1 VSIASAR
8 SSSAT
13 VPAGRQTIPLDLKPA
28 LAHLRP
34 DQHTSIRLEG
44 VPEGMQ
50 LSAGS
55 GDANNVWSLTLADLD
70 NLKVIAPAGFRGQSP
85 LSVNLIRHDP
95 QAGTAETVSN
105 FGLLL
110 TADGAMSAFSGLE
123 SEEKDSAPDSIV
135 RLRSQVSKG
144 RGLLSTKPA
153 KKALD
158 FGDGR
163 AAFAAQRSSEHLNA
177 LLRGELAYNDGAT
190 SEASLQV
197 EQRVALAR
205 KLWEGEAAQKQAA
218 ARKEWEA
225 EVAGRIATA
234 RKEWEAAR
242 GQLTGK
248 EWEAERSQLTGK
260 VQELEGKL
268 KQATDDL
275 KKIHDERSDW
285 QGSVRTRLIDIVT
298 KLNDEHAAELREIE
312 QRLKNEADEMLASA
326 RAEWM
331 RKG

>member
-1 VSIASAR
+1 MTAP
-8 SSSAT
+8 T
-13 VPAGRQTIPLDLKPA
+13 GRLTIPLDLKPA

-34 DQHTSIRLEG
+34 DEHTSIRLEG

-50 LSAGS
+50 LSAGK

-85 LSVNLIRHDP
+85 LSVNLVRRDP
-95 QAGTAETVSN
+95 EGGTAETVSN

-110 TADGAMSAFSGLE
+110 TPDGAMSAFSGLE
-123 SEEKDSAPDSIV
+123 AEEKDSAPESIV

-144 RGLLSTKPA
+144 RGLLSAKTT

-225 EVAGRIATA
+225 E
-234 RKEWEAAR
+234 
-242 GQLTGK
+242 
-248 EWEAERSQLTGK
+248 RSQLTQK

-268 KQATDDL
+268 RQVTEEL
-275 KKIHDERSDW
+275 QRVHSERADW
-285 QGSVRTRLIDIVT
+285 QGNVRSRLIDIVT

-312 QRLKNEADEMLASA
+312 QRLRNEADEMLAAA

-331 RKG
+331 RKR

>member
-1 VSIASAR
+1 MSSASSAR
-8 SSSAT
+8 TSSGAAA
-13 VPAGRQTIPLDLKPA
+13 AGRLTIPLDLKPA

-34 DQHTSIRLEG
+34 DQHTTIRLEG
-44 VPEGMQ
+44 VPEGAQ
-50 LSAGS
+50 LSAGKS
-55 GDANNVWSLTLADLD
+55 DDNNVWSLTIAELD

-85 LSVNLIRHDP
+85 LSVNLIRRDP
-95 QAGTAETVSN
+95 EGGTAETISN
-105 FGLLL
+105 FALLL
-110 TADGAMSAFSGLE
+110 TAEGAMSAFSGLE
-123 SEEKDSAPDSIV
+123 PEEKDSAPDSIV

-197 EQRVALAR
+197 EQRVARAR
-205 KLWEGEAAQKQAA
+205 KLWDGEAAQTQAA

-225 EVAGRIATA
+225 EVAGRLATA
-234 RKEWEAAR
+234 RKEWDAER

-248 EWEAERSQLTGK
+248 
-260 VQELEGKL
+260 VQDLEGKL
-268 KQATDDL
+268 KQATNDL
-275 KKIHDERSDW
+275 QKIHDERADW

-312 QRLKNEADEMLASA
+312 QRLKNEADEMLAAA

-331 RKG
+331 RKH

>member
-1 VSIASAR
+1 MTAS
-8 SSSAT
+8 T
-13 VPAGRQTIPLDLKPA
+13 GRLTIPLDLKPA

-34 DQHTSIRLEG
+34 DENTSIRLEG

-50 LSAGS
+50 LSAGK
-55 GDANNVWSLTLADLD
+55 GDDNNVWSLTLADLD

-85 LSVNLIRHDP
+85 LSVNLIRRDP

-110 TADGAMSAFSGLE
+110 TPEGAMSAFSGLE
-123 SEEKDSAPDSIV
+123 SEEKDSAPESIV

-144 RGLLSTKPA
+144 RGLLSTKTT

-225 EVAGRIATA
+225 EAAVRLANGR
-234 RKEWEAAR
+234 
-242 GQLTGK
+242 K
-248 EWEAERSQLTGK
+248 EWEAERTQLTQK

-268 KQATDDL
+268 RQVTDDL
-275 KKIHDERSDW
+275 QRVHDERADW
-285 QGSVRTRLIDIVT
+285 QGNVRSRLIDIVT

-312 QRLKNEADEMLASA
+312 QRLKNEADEMLAAA

-331 RKG
+331 RKR

>member
-8 SSSAT
+8 SDSPAASAARKAE
-13 VPAGRQTIPLDLKPA
+13 PGKRAIPLDLKPA
-28 LAHLRP
+28 LTHLRP
-34 DQHTSIRLEG
+34 DEHTSIRLEG

-55 GDANNVWSLTLADLD
+55 GDANNVWSLTLAELD
-70 NLKVIAPAGFRGQSP
+70 NLKIIAPAGFRGQSP
-85 LSVNLIRHDP
+85 LSVNLVRHDP

-110 TADGAMSAFSGLE
+110 TPDGAMSAFSGLE
-123 SEEKDSAPDSIV
+123 PEEKDSSPDSIV

-144 RGLLSTKPA
+144 RGLLAVKTGKR
-153 KKALD
+153 ALD
-158 FGDGR
+158 FGDGSAT

-205 KLWEGEAAQKQAA
+205 KLWEGEAAQRQSAARREWEGEAAHRIAA
-218 ARKEWEA
+218 ARKDWDA
-225 EVAGRIATA
+225 ERA
-234 RKEWEAAR
+234 
-242 GQLTGK
+242 QLT
-248 EWEAERSQLTGK
+248 LK

-268 KQATDDL
+268 RQAVDDL
-275 KKIHDERSDW
+275 QRVHDERADW
-285 QGSVRTRLIDIVT
+285 QGNVRSRLIDIVT
-298 KLNDEHAAELREIE
+298 KLNDEHAAELLEIE
-312 QRLKNEADEMLASA
+312 QRLTNEAEEMLAAA
-326 RAEWM
+326 RAEWL
-331 RKG
+331 RHG

>member
-1 VSIASAR
+1 MASAR
-8 SSSAT
+8 SDSLAA
-13 VPAGRQTIPLDLKPA
+13 PAGRLAIPLDLKPA

-34 DQHTSIRLEG
+34 DEHTSIRLEG

-55 GDANNVWSLTLADLD
+55 GDANNVWSLTLAELD

-85 LSVNLIRHDP
+85 LSVNLIRRDP
-95 QAGTAETVSN
+95 EAGTAETVSN

-110 TADGAMSAFSGLE
+110 TPEGAMSAFSGLE

-144 RGLLSTKPA
+144 RGLLAVKTGKR
-153 KKALD
+153 ALD
-158 FGDGR
+158 FGDGSAT

-205 KLWEGEAAQKQAA
+205 KLWEGEAAQRQTA
-218 ARKEWEA
+218 ARKEWEG
-225 EVAGRIATA
+225 EVAARLATA
-234 RKEWEAAR
+234 RKD
-242 GQLTGK
+242 
-248 EWEAERSQLTGK
+248 WEAERAQLSRS
-260 VQELEGKL
+260 VQDLEGKL
-268 KQATDDL
+268 RQTTEDL
-275 KKIHDERSDW
+275 QRFQDERVDW
-285 QGSVRTRLIDIVT
+285 QGKVRSRLIDIVT
-298 KLNDEHAAELREIE
+298 KLNDEHAAELAEIE
-312 QRLKNEADEMLASA
+312 QRLKNEADEMLAAA
-326 RAEWM
+326 RAEWS
-331 RKG
+331 RKA

>member
-8 SSSAT
+8 SSSVAA
-13 VPAGRQTIPLDLKPA
+13 PAGRLTIPLDLKPA

-34 DQHTSIRLEG
+34 DEHTSIRLEG

-55 GDANNVWSLTLADLD
+55 GDANNVWSLTLAELD
-70 NLKVIAPAGFRGQSP
+70 NLQVIAPAGYRGQSP
-85 LSVNLIRHDP
+85 LSVNLIRRDP
-95 QAGTAETVSN
+95 EAGTAETVSN

-110 TADGAMSAFSGLE
+110 TPEGAMSAFSGLE

-144 RGLLSTKPA
+144 RGLLAVKTGKR
-153 KKALD
+153 ALD
-158 FGDGR
+158 FGDGSAT

-190 SEASLQV
+190 SEASLQA

-205 KLWEGEAAQKQAA
+205 KLWEGEAAQRQSA
-218 ARKEWEA
+218 ARKEWEG
-225 EVAGRIATA
+225 EVAVRLGTA
-234 RKEWEAAR
+234 RKD
-242 GQLTGK
+242 
-248 EWEAERSQLTGK
+248 WEAERAQLSRS

-268 KQATDDL
+268 RQATEDL
-275 KKIHDERSDW
+275 QRMQDERVDW
-285 QGSVRTRLIDIVT
+285 QGKVRSRLIDIVT
-298 KLNDEHAAELREIE
+298 KLNDEHAAELAEIE
-312 QRLKNEADEMLASA
+312 QRLKNEADEMLTAA
-326 RAEWM
+326 RAEWS
-331 RKG
+331 RKA

>member
-1 VSIASAR
+1 VSA
-8 SSSAT
+8 
-13 VPAGRQTIPLDLKPA
+13 PAGRLTIPLDLKPA

-110 TADGAMSAFSGLE
+110 TADGATSAFSGLE
-123 SEEKDSAPDSIV
+123 SEEKDSAPESIV

-144 RGLLSTKPA
+144 RGLLSTKA
-153 KKALD
+153 TKKALD

-177 LLRGELAYNDGAT
+177 LLRGELAYNDGVT

-197 EQRVALAR
+197 EQRIALAR

-218 ARKEWEA
+218 ARKDWEA
-225 EVAGRIATA
+225 EVTLRLAGA
-234 RKEWEAAR
+234 RKDWEAER

-248 EWEAERSQLTGK
+248 LQD
-260 VQELEGKL
+260 LEGKL
-268 KQATDDL
+268 RQATDDL
-275 KKIHDERSDW
+275 QRIHDERADW

-312 QRLKNEADEMLASA
+312 QRLKSEAEEMLAAA
-326 RAEWM
+326 RTEWL
-331 RKG
+331 RQG

>member
-1 VSIASAR
+1 MSIASAR
-8 SSSAT
+8 SDSLAA
-13 VPAGRQTIPLDLKPA
+13 PAGRLAIPLDLKPA

-34 DQHTSIRLEG
+34 DEHTSIRLEG

-55 GDANNVWSLTLADLD
+55 GDANNVWSLTLAELD
-70 NLKVIAPAGFRGQSP
+70 NLKVIAPAGYRGQSP
-85 LSVNLIRHDP
+85 LSVNLIRRDP
-95 QAGTAETVSN
+95 EAGTAETVSN

-110 TADGAMSAFSGLE
+110 TPEGAMSAFSGLE

-144 RGLLSTKPA
+144 RGLLAVKTGKR
-153 KKALD
+153 ALD
-158 FGDGR
+158 FGDGSAT

-205 KLWEGEAAQKQAA
+205 KLWEGEAAQRQTA
-218 ARKEWEA
+218 ARKEWEG
-225 EVAGRIATA
+225 EVAARLATA
-234 RKEWEAAR
+234 RKD
-242 GQLTGK
+242 
-248 EWEAERSQLTGK
+248 WEAERAQLSRS

-268 KQATDDL
+268 RQTTEDL
-275 KKIHDERSDW
+275 QRFQDERVDW
-285 QGSVRTRLIDIVT
+285 QGKVRSRLIDIVT
-298 KLNDEHAAELREIE
+298 KLNDEHAAELAEIE
-312 QRLKNEADEMLASA
+312 QRLKNEADEMLAAA
-326 RAEWM
+326 RAEWS
-331 RKG
+331 RKA

>member
-1 VSIASAR
+1 MSTASAR
-8 SSSAT
+8 SSSTAAAT
-13 VPAGRQTIPLDLKPA
+13 GGLTIPLDLKPA

-34 DQHTSIRLEG
+34 DQHTTIRLEG
-44 VPEGMQ
+44 MPEGMK

-55 GDANNVWSLTLADLD
+55 GDTNNVWSLTLADLD

-85 LSVNLIRHDP
+85 LSVNLIRRDP
-95 QAGTAETVSN
+95 EGGTAETVSN

-110 TADGAMSAFSGLE
+110 TPEGAMSAFSGLE
-123 SEEKDSAPDSIV
+123 SEEKDSAPESIV

-144 RGLLSTKPA
+144 RGLLSTKTT

-218 ARKEWEA
+218 TRKDWDA
-225 EVAGRIATA
+225 EKA
-234 RKEWEAAR
+234 
-242 GQLTGK
+242 QLT
-248 EWEAERSQLTGK
+248 LK
-260 VQELEGKL
+260 VQDLEGKL
-268 KQATDDL
+268 RQATDDL
-275 KKIHDERSDW
+275 QRIHDERSDW
-285 QGSVRTRLIDIVT
+285 QGNVRSRLIDIVT

-331 RKG
+331 RKGA

>member
-1 VSIASAR
+1 V
-8 SSSAT
+8 
-13 VPAGRQTIPLDLKPA
+13 TIPLDLKPA

-34 DQHTSIRLEG
+34 DEHTSIRLEG

-85 LSVNLIRHDP
+85 LSVNLIRRDP
-95 QAGTAETVSN
+95 EAGTAETVSN

-110 TADGAMSAFSGLE
+110 TPEGAMSAFSGLE

-144 RGLLSTKPA
+144 RGLLAVKTGKR
-153 KKALD
+153 ALD

-177 LLRGELAYNDGAT
+177 LLRGDLAYNDGAT

-205 KLWEGEAAQKQAA
+205 KLWEGEAAQRQAA
-218 ARKEWEA
+218 TRKEWEG
-225 EVAGRIATA
+225 EVAARLATA
-234 RKEWEAAR
+234 RKDWD
-242 GQLTGK
+242 
-248 EWEAERSQLTGK
+248 AERAQLNLK
-260 VQELEGKL
+260 VQDLEGKL
-268 KQATDDL
+268 RQATDDL
-275 KKIHDERSDW
+275 QRIHAERSDW
-285 QGSVRTRLIDIVT
+285 QGNVRSRLIDIVT
-298 KLNDEHAAELREIE
+298 KLNDEHAAELAEIE
-312 QRLKNEADEMLASA
+312 QRLKNEAEEMLTAA
-326 RAEWM
+326 RSEWL
-331 RKG
+331 RQA

>member
-1 VSIASAR
+1 VAA
-8 SSSAT
+8 
-13 VPAGRQTIPLDLKPA
+13 PAGRLTIPLDLKPA

-34 DQHTSIRLEG
+34 DEHTSIRLEG

-55 GDANNVWSLTLADLD
+55 GDANNVWSLTLAELD
-70 NLKVIAPAGFRGQSP
+70 NLKVIAPAGYRGQSP
-85 LSVNLIRHDP
+85 LSVNLIRRDP
-95 QAGTAETVSN
+95 EAGTAETVSN

-110 TADGAMSAFSGLE
+110 TPEGAMSAFSGLE

-144 RGLLSTKPA
+144 RGLLAVKTGKR
-153 KKALD
+153 ALD
-158 FGDGR
+158 FGDGSAT

-205 KLWEGEAAQKQAA
+205 KLWEGEAAQRQTA
-218 ARKEWEA
+218 ARKEWEG
-225 EVAGRIATA
+225 EVAARLATA
-234 RKEWEAAR
+234 RKD
-242 GQLTGK
+242 
-248 EWEAERSQLTGK
+248 WEAERAQLSRS

-268 KQATDDL
+268 RQTTEDL
-275 KKIHDERSDW
+275 QRFQDERVDW
-285 QGSVRTRLIDIVT
+285 QGKVRSRLIDIVT
-298 KLNDEHAAELREIE
+298 KLNDEHAAELAEIE
-312 QRLKNEADEMLASA
+312 QRLKNEADEMLAAA
-326 RAEWM
+326 RAEWS
-331 RKG
+331 RKA

>member
-8 SSSAT
+8 SSSLAA
-13 VPAGRQTIPLDLKPA
+13 PAGRLTIPLDLKPA

-34 DQHTSIRLEG
+34 DEHTSIRLEG

-55 GDANNVWSLTLADLD
+55 GDADNVWSLTLTDLD
-70 NLKVIAPAGFRGQSP
+70 NLTVIAPAGFRGQSP
-85 LSVNLIRHDP
+85 LSVNLVRRDP
-95 QAGTAETVSN
+95 QGGEAKIVSN

-110 TADGAMSAFSGLE
+110 TPEGAMSAFSGLE
-123 SEEKDSAPDSIV
+123 QEEKDSNPESIV

-144 RGLLSTKPA
+144 RGLLSTKTT

-205 KLWEGEAAQKQAA
+205 TLWEGEAAQKQAA
-218 ARKEWEA
+218 ARKEWEG
-225 EVAGRIATA
+225 EVALRLATA
-234 RKEWEAAR
+234 RKEWEAESA
-242 GQLTGK
+242 QLTLK
-248 EWEAERSQLTGK
+248 A
-260 VQELEGKL
+260 QELEGKL
-268 KQATDDL
+268 RQATDDL
-275 KKIHDERSDW
+275 QRVHDERADW

-312 QRLKNEADEMLASA
+312 QRLKNEAEEMLAAA
-326 RAEWM
+326 RVEWL
-331 RKG
+331 RQG

>member
-1 VSIASAR
+1 VTAS
-8 SSSAT
+8 T
-13 VPAGRQTIPLDLKPA
+13 GRLTIPLDLKPA

-34 DQHTSIRLEG
+34 DENTSIRLEG

-50 LSAGS
+50 LSAGK
-55 GDANNVWSLTLADLD
+55 GDDNNVWSLTLADLD

-85 LSVNLIRHDP
+85 LSVNLIRRDP

-110 TADGAMSAFSGLE
+110 TPEGAMSAFSGLE
-123 SEEKDSAPDSIV
+123 AEEKDSAPESIV

-144 RGLLSTKPA
+144 RGLLSTKTT

-225 EVAGRIATA
+225 EVAVRLANGR
-234 RKEWEAAR
+234 
-242 GQLTGK
+242 K
-248 EWEAERSQLTGK
+248 EWEAERTQLTQK
-260 VQELEGKL
+260 VQELEGKVR
-268 KQATDDL
+268 QVTGDL
-275 KKIHDERSDW
+275 QRVHDERADW
-285 QGSVRTRLIDIVT
+285 QGNVRSRLIDIVT

-312 QRLKNEADEMLASA
+312 QRLKNEADEMLAAA

-331 RKG
+331 RKR

>member
-8 SSSAT
+8 SDSQGA
-13 VPAGRQTIPLDLKPA
+13 PAGRVTIPLDLKPA

-34 DQHTSIRLEG
+34 DKHTSIRLEG

-85 LSVNLIRHDP
+85 LSVNLIRRDP
-95 QAGTAETVSN
+95 EAGTAETVSN

-110 TADGAMSAFSGLE
+110 TPDGAMSAFSGLE

-144 RGLLSTKPA
+144 RGLLAVKTGKR
-153 KKALD
+153 ALD

-177 LLRGELAYNDGAT
+177 LLRGELAYDDGVT

-205 KLWEGEAAQKQAA
+205 KLWEGEAAQRQAA
-218 ARKEWEA
+218 ARKEWEG
-225 EVAGRIATA
+225 EVAARLATA
-234 RKEWEAAR
+234 RKDWDAERA
-242 GQLTGK
+242 QLT
-248 EWEAERSQLTGK
+248 LK
-260 VQELEGKL
+260 VQDLEGKL
-268 KQATDDL
+268 RQAVDDL
-275 KKIHDERSDW
+275 QRVQAERSDW
-285 QGSVRTRLIDIVT
+285 QGNVRSRLIDIVT
-298 KLNDEHAAELREIE
+298 KLNDEHAAELAEIE
-312 QRLKNEADEMLASA
+312 QRLKNEAEEMLTAA
-326 RAEWM
+326 RSEWL
-331 RKG
+331 RQA

>member
-8 SSSAT
+8 SDTLAA
-13 VPAGRQTIPLDLKPA
+13 PAGRLTIPLDLRPA

-34 DQHTSIRLEG
+34 DEHTSIRLEG

-55 GDANNVWSLTLADLD
+55 GDANNVWSLTLAELD

-85 LSVNLIRHDP
+85 LSVNLIRRDP
-95 QAGTAETVSN
+95 EAGTAETVSN

-110 TADGAMSAFSGLE
+110 TPEGAMSAFSGLE
-123 SEEKDSAPDSIV
+123 SDEKDSTPDSIV

-144 RGLLSTKPA
+144 RGLLAMKTGKR
-153 KKALD
+153 ALD
-158 FGDGR
+158 FGDGSAT

-205 KLWEGEAAQKQAA
+205 KLWEGEAAQRQSA
-218 ARKEWEA
+218 ARKEWEG
-225 EVAGRIATA
+225 EVAVRLAAA
-234 RKEWEAAR
+234 RKGWD
-242 GQLTGK
+242 
-248 EWEAERSQLTGK
+248 AERTQLNLK
-260 VQELEGKL
+260 VQDLEGKL
-268 KQATDDL
+268 RQATDDL
-275 KKIHDERSDW
+275 QRVHAERSDW
-285 QGSVRTRLIDIVT
+285 QGNVRSRLIDIVT
-298 KLNDEHAAELREIE
+298 KLNDEHAAELAEIE
-312 QRLKNEADEMLASA
+312 QRLKNEAEEMLTAA
-326 RAEWM
+326 RSEWV
-331 RKG
+331 RKA

>member
-8 SSSAT
+8 SGSTAA
-13 VPAGRQTIPLDLKPA
+13 PAGRLTIPLDLKPA

-34 DQHTSIRLEG
+34 DEHTSIRLEG

-55 GDANNVWSLTLADLD
+55 GDANNVWSLTLAELD

-85 LSVNLIRHDP
+85 LSVNLIRRDP
-95 QAGTAETVSN
+95 EAGTAETVSN

-110 TADGAMSAFSGLE
+110 TPEGAMSAFSGLE
-123 SEEKDSAPDSIV
+123 SEEKDSNPDSIV

-144 RGLLSTKPA
+144 RGLLAVKTGKR
-153 KKALD
+153 ALD

-163 AAFAAQRSSEHLNA
+163 ATAAFAAQRSSEHLNA

-197 EQRVALAR
+197 EQRMALAR
-205 KLWEGEAAQKQAA
+205 KLWEGEAAL
-218 ARKEWEA
+218 RL
-225 EVAGRIATA
+225 ATA
-234 RKEWEAAR
+234 RKEWEAERA
-242 GQLTGK
+242 QLT
-248 EWEAERSQLTGK
+248 RS

-268 KQATDDL
+268 RQAVDDL
-275 KKIHDERSDW
+275 QRVHAERSDW
-285 QGSVRTRLIDIVT
+285 QGNVRSRLIDIVT
-298 KLNDEHAAELREIE
+298 KLNEEHAAELAEIE
-312 QRLKNEADEMLASA
+312 QRLKNEAEEMLTTA
-326 RAEWM
+326 RAQWS
-331 RKG
+331 RKA

>member
-1 VSIASAR
+1 V
-8 SSSAT
+8 
-13 VPAGRQTIPLDLKPA
+13 TIPLDLKPA

-34 DQHTSIRLEG
+34 DEHTSIRLEG

-85 LSVNLIRHDP
+85 LSVNLIRRDP
-95 QAGTAETVSN
+95 EAGTAETVSN

-110 TADGAMSAFSGLE
+110 TPEGAMSAFSGLE

-144 RGLLSTKPA
+144 RGLLAMKTGKR
-153 KKALD
+153 ALD

-205 KLWEGEAAQKQAA
+205 KLWEGEAAQRQAA
-218 ARKEWEA
+218 ARKEWEG
-225 EVAGRIATA
+225 EVAARLATA
-234 RKEWEAAR
+234 RKDWDAERA
-242 GQLTGK
+242 QLT
-248 EWEAERSQLTGK
+248 LK
-260 VQELEGKL
+260 VQDLEGKL
-268 KQATDDL
+268 RQATDDL
-275 KKIHDERSDW
+275 QRIHAERSDW
-285 QGSVRTRLIDIVT
+285 QGNVRSRLIDIVT
-298 KLNDEHAAELREIE
+298 KLNDEHAAELAEIE
-312 QRLKNEADEMLASA
+312 QRLKNEAEEMLTAA
-326 RAEWM
+326 RSEWL
-331 RKG
+331 RQA

>member
-1 VSIASAR
+1 VTA
-8 SSSAT
+8 
-13 VPAGRQTIPLDLKPA
+13 PAGRLTIPLDLKPA

-34 DQHTSIRLEG
+34 DEHTSIRLEG

-55 GDANNVWSLTLADLD
+55 SDANNVWSLTLADLE
-70 NLKVIAPAGFRGQSP
+70 NLKVIAPTGFRGQSP
-85 LSVNLIRHDP
+85 LSVNLIRRDP

-110 TADGAMSAFSGLE
+110 TPEGAMSAFSGLE
-123 SEEKDSAPDSIV
+123 SEEKDSAPESIV

-144 RGLLSTKPA
+144 RGLLSTKTT

-205 KLWEGEAAQKQAA
+205 KLWEGEAAQKQASA
-218 ARKEWEA
+218 H
-225 EVAGRIATA
+225 
-234 RKEWEAAR
+234 
-242 GQLTGK
+242 K
-248 EWEAERSQLTGK
+248 EWEAERAQLTLK
-260 VQELEGKL
+260 VQDLEGKL
-268 KQATDDL
+268 RQATDDL
-275 KKIHDERSDW
+275 QRIHDERTDW
-285 QGSVRTRLIDIVT
+285 QGNVRSRLIDIVT

-312 QRLKNEADEMLASA
+312 QRLKNEADEMLAAA

-331 RKG
+331 RKR

>member
-1 VSIASAR
+1 MAA
-8 SSSAT
+8 
-13 VPAGRQTIPLDLKPA
+13 PAGRLTIPLDLKPA

-34 DQHTSIRLEG
+34 DEHTSIRLEG
-44 VPEGMQ
+44 VPDGMQ

-55 GDANNVWSLTLADLD
+55 GDANNVWSLTLAELD

-85 LSVNLIRHDP
+85 LSVNLIRRDP
-95 QAGTAETVSN
+95 QGGKTETVSN

-110 TADGAMSAFSGLE
+110 TAEGAMSAFSGLE
-123 SEEKDSAPDSIV
+123 SDEKDSSPDSIV

-144 RGLLSTKPA
+144 RGLLSTKTT
-153 KKALD
+153 KRALD
-158 FGDGR
+158 FRDGSAT

-190 SEASLQV
+190 SEASLQG

-205 KLWEGEAAQKQAA
+205 KLWEGEAAQRQSA

-225 EVAGRIATA
+225 ERA
-234 RKEWEAAR
+234 
-242 GQLTGK
+242 QLT
-248 EWEAERSQLTGK
+248 LK
-260 VQELEGKL
+260 VQDLEGKL
-268 KQATDDL
+268 RQATDDL
-275 KKIHDERSDW
+275 QRVHDERADW

-312 QRLKNEADEMLASA
+312 QRLKNEAEEMLATA
-326 RAEWM
+326 RVEWL
-331 RKG
+331 RQG

>member
-8 SSSAT
+8 SDSLAA
-13 VPAGRQTIPLDLKPA
+13 PAGRLTIPLDLKSA

-34 DQHTSIRLEG
+34 DEHTSIRLEG

-55 GDANNVWSLTLADLD
+55 GDANNVWSLTLAELD

-85 LSVNLIRHDP
+85 LSVNLIRRDP
-95 QAGTAETVSN
+95 EAGTAETVSN

-110 TADGAMSAFSGLE
+110 TPEGAMSAFSGLE

-144 RGLLSTKPA
+144 RGLLAVKTGKR
-153 KKALD
+153 ALD
-158 FGDGR
+158 FGDGSAT

-205 KLWEGEAAQKQAA
+205 KLWEGEAAQRQSAV
-218 ARKEWEA
+218 RKDWD
-225 EVAGRIATA
+225 
-234 RKEWEAAR
+234 
-242 GQLTGK
+242 
-248 EWEAERSQLTGK
+248 AERAQLSLK
-260 VQELEGKL
+260 VQDLEGKL
-268 KQATDDL
+268 RQATDDL
-275 KKIHDERSDW
+275 QRIHDDRADW
-285 QGSVRTRLIDIVT
+285 QGNVRSRLIDIVT

-312 QRLKNEADEMLASA
+312 QRLKNEADEMLAAA
-326 RAEWM
+326 RAEWV
-331 RKG
+331 RKA

>member
-1 VSIASAR
+1 V
-8 SSSAT
+8 
-13 VPAGRQTIPLDLKPA
+13 TIPLDLKPA

-34 DQHTSIRLEG
+34 DEHTSIRLEG

-85 LSVNLIRHDP
+85 LSVNLIRRDP
-95 QAGTAETVSN
+95 EAGTAETVSN

-110 TADGAMSAFSGLE
+110 TPEGAMSAFSGLE

-144 RGLLSTKPA
+144 RGMLAVKTGKR
-153 KKALD
+153 ALD

-205 KLWEGEAAQKQAA
+205 KLWEGEAAQRQAA
-218 ARKEWEA
+218 ARKEWEG
-225 EVAGRIATA
+225 EVAARLATA
-234 RKEWEAAR
+234 RKDWDAERA
-242 GQLTGK
+242 QLT
-248 EWEAERSQLTGK
+248 LK
-260 VQELEGKL
+260 VQDLEGKL
-268 KQATDDL
+268 RQATDDL
-275 KKIHDERSDW
+275 QRIHAERSDW
-285 QGSVRTRLIDIVT
+285 QGNVRSRLIDIVT
-298 KLNDEHAAELREIE
+298 KLNDEHAAELAEIE
-312 QRLKNEADEMLASA
+312 QRLKNEAEEMLTAA
-326 RAEWM
+326 RSEWL
-331 RKG
+331 RQA

>member
-1 VSIASAR
+1 L
-8 SSSAT
+8 
-13 VPAGRQTIPLDLKPA
+13 TIPLDLKPA
-28 LAHLRP
+28 VAHLRP
-34 DQHTSIRLEG
+34 DQHTTIRLEG
-44 VPEGMQ
+44 VPEGMK

-85 LSVNLIRHDP
+85 LSVNLIRRDP
-95 QAGTAETVSN
+95 EGGTAETVSN

-110 TADGAMSAFSGLE
+110 TPEGAMSAFSGLE
-123 SEEKDSAPDSIV
+123 QEEKDSAPESIV

-144 RGLLSTKPA
+144 RGLLSTKTT

-177 LLRGELAYNDGAT
+177 LLRGDLAYNDGAT

-205 KLWEGEAAQKQAA
+205 KLWEGEATQKQAA
-218 ARKEWEA
+218 TRKEWEA
-225 EVAGRIATA
+225 ERA
-234 RKEWEAAR
+234 
-242 GQLTGK
+242 QLT
-248 EWEAERSQLTGK
+248 LK
-260 VQELEGKL
+260 VQDLEGKL
-268 KQATDDL
+268 RQATDDL
-275 KKIHDERSDW
+275 QRIHDERSDW
-285 QGSVRTRLIDIVT
+285 QGNVRSRLIDIVT

-312 QRLKNEADEMLASA
+312 QRLKNEADEMLAAA

-331 RKG
+331 RKGA

>member
-1 VSIASAR
+1 MSSASSAR
-8 SSSAT
+8 TSSGAAA
-13 VPAGRQTIPLDLKPA
+13 AGRLTIPLDLKPA

-34 DQHTSIRLEG
+34 DQHTTIRLEG
-44 VPEGMQ
+44 VPEGAQ
-50 LSAGS
+50 LSAGKS
-55 GDANNVWSLTLADLD
+55 DDNNVWSLTIAELD

-85 LSVNLIRHDP
+85 LSVNLIRRDP
-95 QAGTAETVSN
+95 EGGTAETISN
-105 FGLLL
+105 FALLL
-110 TADGAMSAFSGLE
+110 TAEGAMSAFSGLE
-123 SEEKDSAPDSIV
+123 PEEKDSAPDSIV

-225 EVAGRIATA
+225 EVAGRLATA
-234 RKEWEAAR
+234 RKEWDAER

-248 EWEAERSQLTGK
+248 
-260 VQELEGKL
+260 VQDLEGKL
-268 KQATDDL
+268 KQATNDL
-275 KKIHDERSDW
+275 QKIHDERADW

-312 QRLKNEADEMLASA
+312 QRLKNEADEMLAAA

-331 RKG
+331 RKH

>member
-1 VSIASAR
+1 M
-8 SSSAT
+8 
-13 VPAGRQTIPLDLKPA
+13 TIPLDLKPA
-28 LAHLRP
+28 VAHLRP
-34 DQHTSIRLEG
+34 DQHTTIRLEG
-44 VPEGMQ
+44 VPEGMK

-85 LSVNLIRHDP
+85 LSVNLIRRDP
-95 QAGTAETVSN
+95 EGGTAETVSN

-110 TADGAMSAFSGLE
+110 TPEGAMSAFSGLE
-123 SEEKDSAPDSIV
+123 PEEKDSAPESIV

-144 RGLLSTKPA
+144 RGLLSTKTT

-177 LLRGELAYNDGAT
+177 LLRGDLAYNDGAT

-205 KLWEGEAAQKQAA
+205 KLWEGEAAQKQVA

-225 EVAGRIATA
+225 ERA
-234 RKEWEAAR
+234 
-242 GQLTGK
+242 QLT
-248 EWEAERSQLTGK
+248 LK
-260 VQELEGKL
+260 VQDLEGKL
-268 KQATDDL
+268 RQATDDL
-275 KKIHDERSDW
+275 QRIHDERSDW
-285 QGSVRTRLIDIVT
+285 QGNVRSRLIDIVT

-312 QRLKNEADEMLASA
+312 QRLKNEADEMLAAA
-326 RAEWM
+326 RTEWM
-331 RKG
+331 RKGA

>member
-1 VSIASAR
+1 V
-8 SSSAT
+8 
-13 VPAGRQTIPLDLKPA
+13 TIPLDLKPA

-34 DQHTSIRLEG
+34 DEHTSIRLEG

-85 LSVNLIRHDP
+85 LSVNLIRRDP
-95 QAGTAETVSN
+95 EAGTAETVSN

-110 TADGAMSAFSGLE
+110 TPEGAMSAFSGLE

-144 RGLLSTKPA
+144 RGLLAVKTGKR
-153 KKALD
+153 ALD

-177 LLRGELAYNDGAT
+177 LLRGDLAYNDGAT

-205 KLWEGEAAQKQAA
+205 KLWEGEAAQRQAA
-218 ARKEWEA
+218 ARKEWEG
-225 EVAGRIATA
+225 EVAARLATA
-234 RKEWEAAR
+234 RKDWD
-242 GQLTGK
+242 
-248 EWEAERSQLTGK
+248 AERAQLNVK
-260 VQELEGKL
+260 LQDVEAKL

-275 KKIHDERSDW
+275 QRVHAERSDW
-285 QGSVRTRLIDIVT
+285 QGNVRSRLIDIVT
-298 KLNDEHAAELREIE
+298 KLNDEHAAELAEIE
-312 QRLKNEADEMLASA
+312 QRLKNEAEEMLTAA
-326 RAEWM
+326 RSEWV
-331 RKG
+331 RQA

>member
-1 VSIASAR
+1 VSSASAR
-8 SSSAT
+8 TSSGAA
-13 VPAGRQTIPLDLKPA
+13 PAGRLTIPLDLKPA

-34 DQHTSIRLEG
+34 DKHTTIRLEG
-44 VPEGMQ
+44 VPEGAQ
-50 LSAGS
+50 LSAGTS
-55 GDANNVWSLTLADLD
+55 DANNVWSLTLAELD

-85 LSVNLIRHDP
+85 LSVNLIRRDP
-95 QAGTAETVSN
+95 EGGTAETVSN

-110 TADGAMSAFSGLE
+110 TPEGAMSAFSGLE
-123 SEEKDSAPDSIV
+123 SDEKDSAPDSIV

-205 KLWEGEAAQKQAA
+205 KLWEGEATQKQAS

-234 RKEWEAAR
+234 RKEWDAER

-248 EWEAERSQLTGK
+248 
-260 VQELEGKL
+260 VQDLEGKL

-275 KKIHDERSDW
+275 QKIHNERADW

-312 QRLKNEADEMLASA
+312 QRLKNEADEMLAAA

-331 RKG
+331 RKR

>member
-1 VSIASAR
+1 MSTASAR
-8 SSSAT
+8 SSSAAAAT
-13 VPAGRQTIPLDLKPA
+13 GGLTIPLDLKPA

-34 DQHTSIRLEG
+34 DQHTTIRLEG
-44 VPEGMQ
+44 VPEGMK

-55 GDANNVWSLTLADLD
+55 GDANNVWSLTLADLE
-70 NLKVIAPAGFRGQSP
+70 NLKIFAPAGFRGQSP
-85 LSVNLIRHDP
+85 LSVNLIRRDP
-95 QAGTAETVSN
+95 EGGTAETVSN

-110 TADGAMSAFSGLE
+110 TPEGAMSAFSGLE
-123 SEEKDSAPDSIV
+123 QEEKDSAPESIV

-144 RGLLSTKPA
+144 RGLLSTKTT

-205 KLWEGEAAQKQAA
+205 TLWEGEAAQKQAA
-218 ARKEWEA
+218 ARKDWEA
-225 EVAGRIATA
+225 EKA
-234 RKEWEAAR
+234 
-242 GQLTGK
+242 QL
-248 EWEAERSQLTGK
+248 ALK
-260 VQELEGKL
+260 VQDLEGKL
-268 KQATDDL
+268 RQATDDL
-275 KKIHDERSDW
+275 QKIHDERADW
-285 QGSVRTRLIDIVT
+285 QGNVRSRLIDIVT

-312 QRLKNEADEMLASA
+312 KRLKNEADEMLATA

-331 RKG
+331 RKGA

>member
-1 VSIASAR
+1 MSIASAR
-8 SSSAT
+8 SDSLAA
-13 VPAGRQTIPLDLKPA
+13 PAGRLTIPLDLKSA

-34 DQHTSIRLEG
+34 DEHTSIRLEG

-55 GDANNVWSLTLADLD
+55 GDANNVWSLTLAELD

-85 LSVNLIRHDP
+85 LSVNLIRRDP
-95 QAGTAETVSN
+95 EAGTAETVSN

-110 TADGAMSAFSGLE
+110 TPEGAMSAFSGLE

-144 RGLLSTKPA
+144 RGLLAMKTGKR
-153 KKALD
+153 ALD
-158 FGDGR
+158 FGDGSAT

-205 KLWEGEAAQKQAA
+205 KLWEGEAAQRQSAV
-218 ARKEWEA
+218 RKEWEG
-225 EVAGRIATA
+225 EVAVRLATA
-234 RKEWEAAR
+234 RKDWD
-242 GQLTGK
+242 
-248 EWEAERSQLTGK
+248 AERAQLSLK
-260 VQELEGKL
+260 VQDLEGKL
-268 KQATDDL
+268 RQATDDL
-275 KKIHDERSDW
+275 QRIHDDRADW
-285 QGSVRTRLIDIVT
+285 QGNVRSRLIDIVT

-312 QRLKNEADEMLASA
+312 QRLKNEADEMLAAA
-326 RAEWM
+326 RAEWV
-331 RKG
+331 RKA

>member
-1 VSIASAR
+1 M
-8 SSSAT
+8 
-13 VPAGRQTIPLDLKPA
+13 TIPLDLKPA

-34 DQHTSIRLEG
+34 DEHTSIRLEG

-85 LSVNLIRHDP
+85 LSVNLIRRDP
-95 QAGTAETVSN
+95 EAGTAETVSN

-110 TADGAMSAFSGLE
+110 TPEGAMSAFSGLE

-144 RGLLSTKPA
+144 RGLLAVKTGKR
-153 KKALD
+153 ALD

-177 LLRGELAYNDGAT
+177 LLRGDLAYNDGAT

-205 KLWEGEAAQKQAA
+205 KLWEGEAAQRQAA
-218 ARKEWEA
+218 ARKEWEG
-225 EVAGRIATA
+225 EVAARLATA
-234 RKEWEAAR
+234 RKDWD
-242 GQLTGK
+242 
-248 EWEAERSQLTGK
+248 AERAQLNLK
-260 VQELEGKL
+260 VQDLEGKL
-268 KQATDDL
+268 RQATDDL
-275 KKIHDERSDW
+275 QRIHAERSDW
-285 QGSVRTRLIDIVT
+285 QGNVRSRLIDIVT
-298 KLNDEHAAELREIE
+298 KLNDEHAAELAEIE
-312 QRLKNEADEMLASA
+312 QRLKNEAEEMLTAA
-326 RAEWM
+326 RSEWL
-331 RKG
+331 RQA